1 MITKNYKDPD
11 WYKRRI
17 EKGLSYFSSG
27 AKKLTDSSLKKINV
41 LQECSQ
47 ALINDYAKLKKE
59 KETLEHLKV
68 VEEALI
74 SNTNEGILVI
84 DSHCKI
90 TLLNKKM
97 REFFGLNSRDK
108 IVNTNYFEHIVFC
121 KSDSTPIPWREDPIS
136 KAFTKNKKVRVTL
149 LDDLY
154 CLRKDGTVFPITA
167 SISPFNINESTKTI
181 AVTLY
186 DATREKQTADIRSD
200 FVSVASH
207 QLKTPLSISNTHTEL
222 LLRDHTEDCPE
233 KTHLEEILFGNKKI
247 EELINRF
254 FIISK
259 IGAGTLSLFK
269 QHHDVNYIL
278 EDILH
283 ELSINTKKKNL
294 TIEKFYDSSCIGY
307 VDWVLL
313 RIALHNILSN
323 AIKYNKD
330 GGTITLTTKNI
341 PDAIQVSITDT
352 GGGIPKNEQDYVFMK
367 FYRGLCT
374 NKRTTGSGVGL
385 YITKAIVEQCEGK
398 IWFESEE
405 NKGTT
410 FHVTLPTSSDKK

>member
-1 MITKNYKDPD
+1 MITKNYRDPD

-17 EKGLSYFSSG
+17 EKSLSYFSSG
-27 AKKLTDSSLKKINV
+27 AKKLTDSSLKRIND

-47 ALINDYAKLKKE
+47 SLLNDYAKLKKE

-68 VEEALI
+68 VEETLI
-74 SNTNEGILVI
+74 ANTNEGIIVI
-84 DSHCKI
+84 DSHCKVS
-90 TLLNKKM
+90 LLNKKM
-97 REFFGLNSRDK
+97 REFFGINSREK
-108 IVNTNYFEHIVFC
+108 IVNSNYFEHIVFC
-121 KSDSTPIPWREDPIS
+121 KSDTTPIPWREDPIS
-136 KAFTKNKKVRVTL
+136 KAFTKNKKMRITL
-149 LDDLY
+149 FDDLY
-154 CLRKDGTVFPITA
+154 CLRKDGTIFPVTA
-167 SISPFNINESTKTI
+167 SISPFNIDETTRTI

-186 DATREKQTADIRSD
+186 DVTKEKQTADIRSD

-207 QLKTPLSISNTHTEL
+207 QLKTPLSISNAHTEI
-222 LLRDHTEDCPE
+222 LLREHLGDGSE

-283 ELSINTKKKNL
+283 ELSININKKNL
-294 TIEKFYDSSCIGY
+294 DIKKVYDSSCIGY

-313 RIALHNILSN
+313 RIALHNIISN

-330 GGTITLTTKNI
+330 GGEITLTTKNI
-341 PDAIQVSITDT
+341 PDALQISISDT
-352 GGGIPKNEQDYVFMK
+352 GCGIPENEQGHVFMK

-398 IWFESEE
+398 IWFESVE

-410 FHVTLPTSSDKK
+410 FHVTLPISSDKK